1 MAARTEEKRYVN
13 WVLVEKTEGK
23 RSPRKPRSGWEKN
36 TKMASK
42 QKGLDGRDSIYLAQ
56 NIGKYWAVVKTIMNL
71 R

>member
-1 MAARTEEKRYVN
+1 MGE
-13 WVLVEKTEGK
+13 
-23 RSPRKPRSGWEKN
+23 N

-42 QKGLDGRDSIYLAQ
+42 QKVLDGRDSIHLAQ